1 MTIHSAIEA
10 RVRRLCEKRELPDIA
25 RLYPP
30 SENIPH
36 RRDKKFGVIA
46 LTDGS
51 CGFFFAGFGGTQ
63 SQLQQFNSQKQL
75 DLSLIHI

>member
-51 CGFFFAGFGGTQ
+51 CGFF
-63 SQLQQFNSQKQL
+63 SQVSGVPNLSYNSSIPK
-75 DLSLIHI
+75 SN